1 MKRLIG
7 FLMFWTGVG
16 IFLGLLIPNTFLA
29 VLTAGLLLLA
39 GYNLFCAC

>member
-7 FLMFWTGVG
+7 FLMFWTGAG
-16 IFLGLLIPNTFLA
+16 IFLGLVIPNTFLA
-29 VLTAGLLLLA
+29 VLTAGALLLA

>member
-1 MKRLIG
+1 MKRLAG

-16 IFLGLLIPNTFLA
+16 ILLGLVIPNTFLA
-29 VLTAGLLLLA
+29 VVAAGLLLLA